1 MTSLVNSNRSKKK
14 TKIHSKLFKKASSSK
29 QSEQQCTHSDDQST
43 NEASSDARYTKRSS
57 KSENRVLPP
66 ADNGNSPWF
75 SKAYPV
81 ATAGSKTRIRFCPYG
96 DTAAPHHR
104 CSSASSLQSPY
115 MSKTSEKSLS
125 PMLKKC
131 QRNRSDT
138 KQHCID
144 NKSAWEQR
152 QPASMSTGRSRSG
165 LSKSEGRIR
174 SGLSKSEGRIK
185 SGLSKS
191 MGRSRSGLSIGRSR
205 GSGISLGRSMGSG
218 LSITVEEPHFTTET
232 RDAYYTGMADII
244 ETPSSSESLSLPVEV
259 SPAYKFVPIGYE
271 EDADYYKSFDSQD
284 YDICKEFNDDEIDQ
298 EAKAPSVKIVV
309 GSSSAKNVVP
319 PSLGS
324 DASTDDKY
332 APSSSSGHK

>member
-1 MTSLVNSNRSKKK
+1 
-14 TKIHSKLFKKASSSK
+14 
-29 QSEQQCTHSDDQST
+29 
-43 NEASSDARYTKRSS
+43 
-57 KSENRVLPP
+57 
-66 ADNGNSPWF
+66 
-75 SKAYPV
+75 
-81 ATAGSKTRIRFCPYG
+81 
-96 DTAAPHHR
+96 
-104 CSSASSLQSPY
+104 

-125 PMLKKC
+125 PTLKKC
-131 QRNRSDT
+131 RRNRSDT

-191 MGRSRSGLSIGRSR
+191 MGRSRSGLSLGRSR

-319 PSLGS
+319 PSPGS

-332 APSSSSGHK
+332 APSSSSGHKQAAASCTSSYKQHGVGYINRQQDLPPSPVPTDDISEESNDFVHTSQASKKQQFEDRYNIDRYQCALSEHIEDQDWFLDVKQEIMKMSSFFMSSCGAKTGDTL